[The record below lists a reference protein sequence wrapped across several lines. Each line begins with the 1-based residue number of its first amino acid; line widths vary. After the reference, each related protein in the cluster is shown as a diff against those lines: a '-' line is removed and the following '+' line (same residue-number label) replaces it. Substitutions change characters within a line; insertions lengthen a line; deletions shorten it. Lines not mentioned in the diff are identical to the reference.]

1 MGLNEL
7 IDSLKKNGQKQ
18 IDDIWQAAESEAEIL
33 RKQIAEAI
41 ADITKI
47 HADKLA
53 SACQKSMRA
62 IFSETEVKTR
72 QKKLFAYQNLD
83 QALRNAA
90 LKQLPSLRHQKYE
103 KIFAMLVAELPEREW
118 EKIVVHPDDLQMA
131 AKFFTANSLQPDSA
145 ISGGVL
151 AETANGRIVVDNTFE
166 KRLERKWPQILPQII
181 AELEKHFEK
190 SGTAEKAG

>member
-1 MGLNEL
+1 LGLNEL

-90 LKQLPSLRHQKYE
+90 LKQLPSLRQQKYE
-103 KIFAMLVAELPEREW
+103 KIFVN
-118 EKIVVHPDDLQMA
+118 PDDLQMA

>member
-7 IDSLKKNGQKQ
+7 INSLKKNEQKQ

-33 RKQIAEAI
+33 RKQIADAI

-53 SACQKSMRA
+53 AACQKSMRA

-90 LKQLPSLRHQKYE
+90 LKQLPSLRQQNYE
-103 KIFAMLVAELPEREW
+103 KIFAMLVAELPERQW
-118 EKIVVHPDDLQMA
+118 EKIVVNPDDLKMA
-131 AKFFTANSLQPDSA
+131 ENFFTANSLQPNSA
-145 ISGGVL
+145 ISGGLL
-151 AETANGRIVVDNTFE
+151 AETANGKIIVDNTFE

-181 AELEKHFEK
+181 AELEKHFEE